1 MTAKQVRDSFKAHA
15 RPSLVDNI
23 KEALAEFQRR
33 IKENPNEARE
43 FLVRAGIKTP
53 TGRWTKPM
61 RMLAKRDLEEQ
72 AEREAAEAAA
82 AKARG

>member
-15 RPSLVDNI
+15 RPSLEESVKRAI
-23 KEALAEFQRR
+23 AEFKRR
-33 IKENPNEARE
+33 IKENPNERHE
-43 FLVRAGIKTP
+43 FLVRAGIRTP
-53 TGRWTKPM
+53 TGRLTKPL
-61 RMLAKRDLEEQ
+61 RMLLKRDLEEI